1 MYLII
6 FSSIFS
12 KINFK
17 CKFFYQ
23 LHDNQMSFNKK
34 LINLRDK
41 KKDLVFEIN
50 KSLDRAEQIQYL
62 LGEPLE
68 KLMRRPVLRVEEIPE
83 K

>member
-1 MYLII
+1 MTII
-6 FSSIFS
+6 
-12 KINFK
+12 
-17 CKFFYQ
+17 YQ

-34 LINLRDK
+34 LISLRDK

-50 KSLDRAEQIQYL
+50 KSLDREEQIQYL

>member
-1 MYLII
+1 MTII
-6 FSSIFS
+6 
-12 KINFK
+12 
-17 CKFFYQ
+17 YQ

-34 LINLRDK
+34 LISLRDK